1 MQTQNIIIEHRR
13 EYYPLTHS
21 LIGGVMK
28 DGDKLV
34 HQLNKEIL
42 LSTKTATVPYKFDVS
57 IGVLEI
63 WLEMRNN

>member
-1 MQTQNIIIEHRR
+1 
-13 EYYPLTHS
+13 
-21 LIGGVMK
+21 MK